1 MFHVCHSICTIITT
15 LPVLIVIANF
25 QLKSYTNILNIL
37 ERVFYLYRLQ
47 GKIPFF
53 GNKYF
58 SYKSITTRVLCC
70 YNVILGIFIQVTPF
84 VNIVRQT
91 KQIAPSK
98 PNKLMVCIGWVIY
111 LYPIQVFK
119 R

>member
-1 MFHVCHSICTIITT
+1 MYNDNNFTCVNCKCKFSTEKLYQYFIHSGTC
-15 LPVLIVIANF
+15 
-25 QLKSYTNILNIL
+25 
-37 ERVFYLYRLQ
+37 YLYRLQ
-47 GKIPFF
+47 GKISFF
-53 GNKYF
+53 G
-58 SYKSITTRVLCC
+58 KSIITRFCCC

>member
-1 MFHVCHSICTIITT
+1 MYNDNNFTCVNCKCKFSTEKLYKYFKHSGTC
-15 LPVLIVIANF
+15 
-25 QLKSYTNILNIL
+25 
-37 ERVFYLYRLQ
+37 YLYRLQ

-84 VNIVRQT
+84 VNIIRQT

-98 PNKLMVCIGWVIY
+98 PNKLIVWIGWVIY
-111 LYPIQVFK
+111 LYPIQLFK